1 MLLFNYTGLRL
12 LPFVS
17 VEYCRQLRTA
27 FVANSTYSISSLFES
42 TLVVVVVRFLP
53 CAASSSMDTDR
64 LIAGSA
70 VYLP

>member
-1 MLLFNYTGLRL
+1 MLLFIYTGRRL

-17 VEYCRQLRTA
+17 VEYCRQLRA
-27 FVANSTYSISSLFES
+27 FAANSTYSISSLFES

-53 CAASSSMDTDR
+53 CAVSSSMDTDR

>member
-42 TLVVVVVRFLP
+42 TLVVVVVRFSP
-53 CAASSSMDTDR
+53 CAVSSMDTDR